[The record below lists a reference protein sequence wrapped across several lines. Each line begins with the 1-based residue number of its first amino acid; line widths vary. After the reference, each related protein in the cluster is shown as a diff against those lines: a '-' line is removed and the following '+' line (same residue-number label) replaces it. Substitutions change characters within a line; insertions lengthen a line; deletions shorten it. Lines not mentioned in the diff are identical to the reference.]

1 MNRKLILSEI
11 KGQDKWLVSRSLGYL
26 LGLFVHSYKRL
37 LTGRGQ
43 IGKAPVLLKC
53 HPIMS
58 NCGLYQALKETPC
71 ILWIALMLSGKFL
84 SVLMKGRLLL
94 PPNRNHPFPVG
105 CWRLPS
111 RGLKSWHTS
120 AVIIIIPA
128 LVVVNDVGWVWL
140 QKAAMFAYVRCH
152 QAKLSQAFSS
162 DRRQSAR
169 FGDLSWPSTKECK
182 ILSDS

>member
-1 MNRKLILSEI
+1 MTC
-11 KGQDKWLVSRSLGYL
+11 GQIA
-26 LGLFVHSYKRL
+26 GLFIRPLCTLLQMTPAVD

-43 IGKAPVLLKC
+43 IGEAPVLLKC

-58 NCGLYQALKETPC
+58 TCALYQALKETPC
-71 ILWIALMLSGKFL
+71 ILWIALMLSGKLL
-84 SVLMKGRLLL
+84 SILMKGRLLLL
-94 PPNRNHPFPVG
+94 PPNRNHPLPVG

-111 RGLKSWHTS
+111 RRLKSWHTS

-128 LVVVNDVGWVWL
+128 LAVVNDVGWAWL

-152 QAKLSQAFSS
+152 EAKLFHQIDGNQPGLVEAW
-162 DRRQSAR
+162 R
-169 FGDLSWPSTKECK
+169 FKLTVGTKKYK